1 MKKHI
6 MMITLDS
13 AKWQTAKIAI
23 VAVESDSPW
32 VNTYARDAF
41 DLACARLHI
50 AREDCVLVD
59 YTLLP
64 DDTLFVNC
72 GDYL

>member
-1 MKKHI
+1 MKRYV
-6 MMITLDS
+6 MVTLDS
-13 AKWQTAKIAI
+13 AKWQTAKIA
-23 VAVESDSPW
+23 VVGVDGDYPW
-32 VNTYARDAF
+32 TNAYAQDAF
-41 DLACARLHI
+41 DWACARLHI

-72 GDYL
+72 GDFM